1 MKKEPSQAGFGIIEI
16 MVVCV
21 IIGILAAVMVPR
33 FIGTQD
39 RARIGAAVAD
49 LDQLRRALGM
59 YEVDYLSY
67 PASSYNSVDALV
79 AILIDERGIAYM
91 TLPDGTN
98 FGSFAY
104 QFDSGASPSS
114 YTITVTALDQSH
126 TTLVCS
132 PEGINRQ

>member
-1 MKKEPSQAGFGIIEI
+1 MKTRASESGFGIIEI
-16 MVVCV
+16 LTVCV

-49 LDQLRRALGM
+49 LDQMRRALGM
-59 YEVDYLSY
+59 YEVDYASY
-67 PASSYNSVDALV
+67 PTTDYNDVSAFA
-79 AILIDERGIAYM
+79 AILIDNRGIAYV
-91 TLPDGTN
+91 TLPDGSN
-98 FGSFAY
+98 FGTFAY
-104 QFDSGASPSS
+104 QFDGGASPQT

-132 PEGINRQ
+132 PDGIIRQ